1 MRRLLSTTLG
11 TALTAL
17 LVLPGHAQAHSGLS
31 RADPGPGET
40 AQAGVDRIEMDFAGD
55 LAGSAK
61 VEVRDSAGT
70 NLVSGSPDV
79 SGNHLSVRMEP
90 LKQGLHTVKY
100 TITFDDGHTTGG
112 GYYLNVAPAP
122 RGAEGA
128 SLMPWFYAVGGGVI
142 AVLLGTIIALL
153 LRRPSEE

>member
-17 LVLPGHAQAHSGLS
+17 LILPGHALAHSGLS
-31 RADPGPGET
+31 RADPGPGGT

-55 LAGSAK
+55 LADRAE
-61 VEVRDSAGT
+61 VEVRDSAGQ
-70 NLVSGSPDV
+70 NLVSDAPDI

-90 LKQGLHTVKY
+90 LRKGLHTVKY
-100 TITFDDGHTTGG
+100 TITYDDGHTTSG
-112 GYYLNVAPAP
+112 GYYLNVAAAP
-122 RGAEGA
+122 PGAKG
-128 SLMPWFYAVGGGVI
+128 SSVMPWFYAIGGGAIV
-142 AVLLGTIIALL
+142 VLLGTITALV